1 MKLHLTL
8 LALVVSSVGLCQNFD
23 NLLTRKQIDCP
34 DIAYNSA
41 LYFVKYMDENKID
54 SAGLLLDYWQSK
66 CGLREPV
73 FRAKL
78 LFALKTQTFSDSLIT
93 DKVLDYIFMYQNRL
107 EFITNPDPFAQ
118 NYEDYKSYF
127 GFVPPGETFDTFT
140 RQLASTLKWIYP
152 THSTE
157 YMLAEFYGDNP
168 DEIFTKIQTGTH
180 NTSPLSIEYTKAVNR
195 FINLPEGH
203 MSWIT
208 GVWIPTG
215 ALKPLGTH
223 PELGFQM
230 GAKHKK
236 MNYDLTLSF
245 KFVNSPNTYLA
256 RRNGVLEPTKQFFGG
271 YIGFDVGRDI
281 FSHKGNEWQV
291 IGGIGFDGFD
301 ALKEDQDN
309 DLESVSVGSYNFNF
323 GLAYRYYVN
332 NHFYLG
338 LRAKYNVVDYTLN
351 RVIDFTG
358 NPITIQFIVG
368 GVNNYY
374 RNHYLDDLKYRY
386 RK

>member
-1 MKLHLTL
+1 MKYIIL
-8 LALVVSSVGLCQNFD
+8 LALLVSTASFGQNFD
-23 NLLTRKQIDCP
+23 NLLTKKQIDCP

-41 LYFVKYMDENKID
+41 QYFVKYMDENKID
-54 SAGLLLDYWQSK
+54 SAHLLLDYWQSK

-78 LFALKTQTFSDSLIT
+78 LLALKTQTFSDSLIT
-93 DKVLDYIFMYQNRL
+93 DKILDYIFMYRNRL
-107 EFITNPDPFAQ
+107 DFITNPDPFGQ
-118 NYEDYKSYF
+118 RYEDYKSYL
-127 GFVPPGETFDTFT
+127 GFVPPGEAFDTFT

-168 DEIFTKIQTGTH
+168 DEIFTKIQTGTYS
-180 NTSPLSIEYTKAVNR
+180 TSPLAIEYNKTVNR
-195 FINLPEGH
+195 FINLPEAH

-215 ALKPLGTH
+215 ALKTLGTH
-223 PELGFQM
+223 PELGFQL

-236 MNYDLTLSF
+236 MNYDLTFSF

-256 RRNGVLEPTKQFFGG
+256 RRSGVLEPTKQFFGG
-271 YIGFDVGRDI
+271 YIGVDVGRDI
-281 FSHKGNEWQV
+281 YFRNGNEWQV

-301 ALKEDQDN
+301 ALKEDKDN
-309 DLESVSVGSYNFNF
+309 DIESVSVGSYNFNF

-332 NHFYLG
+332 NNFYIG

-374 RNHYLDDLKYRY
+374 RNHYLDDLKYKY